1 MEYKSL
7 EDIELYDIDK
17 TVLHGDLL
25 YAHIGN
31 KKKPELIIEHSQKT
45 IDFFY
50 KLSKTRGVNE
60 ILQKCIY
67 NLKNKGKKIED
78 VQAKMILEFFV
89 NAIYLHDMGKIN
101 PAFQFKKM
109 KNFKIEF
116 KKTAETSDSNHSM
129 LSALIYV
136 DIFLPKIQKI
146 ENRKVRGF
154 LRNVL
159 LSFSYVISRH
169 HTKLTDF
176 GESDFLQGLKDIKDT
191 ICENPSYL
199 IYYKNSQGLQ
209 NQLNLSLL
217 GDISKDK
224 DNDFEFYILT
234 KLLYSAIVSCDFY
247 ATYNYDT
254 GNEPTFNYI
263 DNVDS
268 ILKVYKNTDIYKGI
282 NSYKSDKEFFGMGSM
297 NTLRS
302 EMFLDAENSLLE
314 NLDHHNIFYLEA
326 PTGSGKTN
334 TSINLALNIVK
345 RFPRYNKISYIF
357 PFNTL
362 IEQTKKVFNGI
373 FNETVQ
379 KDFRVAVINS
389 VTPIVTEAERNNEN
403 EEYDGKIDFK
413 KDYLNRQ
420 MIQYPVALTTHI
432 NFFNYLFGT
441 GREINLPLIHL
452 CNSIV
457 IIDEVQSY
465 RNRIWPEIIKFLNA
479 FAKILNIKIIIM
491 SATLPKLDKLLH
503 EETCGFCD
511 LIKDKNKYYQNEIFR
526 NRVKLNF
533 ELLGKEKNSKEEILS
548 KIDEVVKRRDNTRLL
563 IEFIKKTTAREFFN
577 ELKNEYPKK
586 KIYEITGDDSNFI
599 RTKILNEISSVDDD
613 GNFICKDVIVVAT
626 QVIEAGVDIDMD
638 IGFKDISMLDG
649 EEQFLGRINRSCKRK
664 DCEAFFF
671 NYDAAEKIYRADFRL
686 EFDLTY
692 TKYQEYLINKNFEEF
707 YENCFKRLEEKKS
720 EKNKENIMN
729 LDEAVLYLD
738 FEKVSNMMKLI
749 VEENY
754 QLFLAHE
761 IKNEQTGEVIV
772 DGKVVWME
780 YKNLISDKEMDYS
793 KRKIELSNVA
803 QRMAYFT
810 YNYNDY
816 DNKNDKSPKF
826 SNENIGRLYYIENG
840 ADYITSEGKFDRNKY
855 KEDSGGGW
863 FM

>member
-1 MEYKSL
+1 LQYKNL
-7 EDIELYDIDK
+7 EDFELHDMEDS
-17 TVLHGDLL
+17 VLYGDLL
-25 YAHIGN
+25 YAHINN
-31 KKKPELIIEHSQKT
+31 KKQPELIIEHSLKT
-45 IDFFY
+45 IKFFY
-50 KLSKTRGVNE
+50 KISKTRGINE

-67 NLKNKGKKIED
+67 NFKHKGKKIEEA
-78 VQAKMILEFFV
+78 QAEIILELFS

-116 KKTAETSDSNHSM
+116 EKTAEASDSNHSM
-129 LSALIYV
+129 LSALIYIDV
-136 DIFLPKIQKI
+136 FLPKIQKI
-146 ENRKVRGF
+146 ENREVKGF
-154 LRNVL
+154 LRYFL
-159 LSFSYVISRH
+159 LSFAYVISRH
-169 HTKLTDF
+169 HTRLTDF
-176 GESDFLQGLKDIKDT
+176 GEIDFLQGLKDIQDT

-199 IYYKNSQGLQ
+199 TYYKNSQGLQ
-209 NQLNLSLL
+209 NHLNLNLL

-224 DNDFEFYILT
+224 DNAFEFYILT

-254 GNEPTFNYI
+254 GNEPEINGI
-263 DNVDS
+263 DDIDK
-268 ILKVYKNTDIYKGI
+268 ILEVYKNTNIYKGI
-282 NSYKSDKEFFGMGSM
+282 NSYKSDKEFFGAGSM

-302 EMFLDAENSLLE
+302 ELFLEAENNLLE
-314 NLDHHNIFYLEA
+314 NLEQHNIFYLEA

-334 TSINLALNIVK
+334 TSINLSLNIVK
-345 RFPRYNKISYIF
+345 RFPRYNKIFYVF

-389 VTPIVTEAERNNEN
+389 VTPIVTEAEKNNEN

-420 MIQYPVALTTHI
+420 MIQYPVALTTHV

-479 FAKILNIKIIIM
+479 FTKILNIKIIIM
-491 SATLPKLDKLLH
+491 SATLPKLDKLLQ
-503 EETCGFCD
+503 EETCVFCD

-533 ELLGKEKNSKEEILS
+533 ELLDKEKNSKEEILS
-548 KIDEVVKRRDNTRLL
+548 KIDEVMKRRDNTRLL

-577 ELKNEYPKK
+577 ELKIAYPEK

-599 RTKILNEISSVDDD
+599 RNKILSEISAVDAD

-671 NYDAAEKIYRADFRL
+671 NYDAAEKIYREDFRL
-686 EFDLTY
+686 EFDLTNA
-692 TKYQEYLINKNFEEF
+692 KYQEYLINKNFDEF

-729 LDEAVLYLD
+729 LDEAVLYLN
-738 FEKVSNMMKLI
+738 FEKVSDIMKLI

-761 IKNEQTGEVIV
+761 IKDEETGEVIV
-772 DGKVVWME
+772 DGRMVWEE

-793 KRKIELSNVA
+793 KRKIELSIVS

-840 ADYITSEGKFDRNKY
+840 TDYITSEGKFDRYKY
-855 KEDSGGGW
+855 KEDSGGGL
-863 FM
+863 FS

>member
-1 MEYKSL
+1 MKYKNL
-7 EDIELYDIDK
+7 EEVELHDIEYSVLY
-17 TVLHGDLL
+17 GDLL

-31 KKKPELIIEHSQKT
+31 KKKPEPIIEHSQKT
-45 IDFFY
+45 IEFFY
-50 KLSKTRGVNE
+50 KLSKTRGINE
-60 ILQKCIY
+60 ILQKCIC
-67 NLKNKGKKIED
+67 NLKYKGEKIED
-78 VQAKMILEFFV
+78 APSELILELFV

-116 KKTAETSDSNHSM
+116 ENTAETSDSNHSM
-129 LSALIYV
+129 LSALIYIDV
-136 DIFLPKIQKI
+136 LLPKIQSI
-146 ENRKVRGF
+146 DSRKARAF
-154 LRNVL
+154 LRYVL

-169 HTKLTDF
+169 HTRLTDF
-176 GESDFLQGLKDIKDT
+176 GESDFLQGLIDFQDT
-191 ICENPSYL
+191 ICDNPSYVT
-199 IYYKNSQGLQ
+199 YYKNSIELKE
-209 NQLNLSLL
+209 QLKLNLL
-217 GDISKDK
+217 GDISNDK
-224 DNDFEFYILT
+224 HDSFEFYILT
-234 KLLYSAIVSCDFY
+234 KLLYSSIVSCDFY

-254 GNEPTFNYI
+254 GNEPEFKCI

-268 ILKVYKNTDIYKGI
+268 ILEVYKNTDIYNGI
-282 NSYKSDKEFFGMGSM
+282 NVYRNNKDFFGKNSI

-302 EMFLDAENSLLE
+302 ELFLEAETNLLE
-314 NLDHHNIFYLEA
+314 NLEQHNIFYLEA

-334 TSINLALNIVK
+334 TSINLALNMVK
-345 RFPRYNKISYIF
+345 KLPQYNKIFYIF

-362 IEQTKKVFNGI
+362 IEQTKKVFDGV
-373 FNETVQ
+373 FNENMQ
-379 KDFRVAVINS
+379 KNFRVAVINS
-389 VTPIVTEAERNNEN
+389 VTPIVTEAEKNDKN
-403 EEYDGKIDFK
+403 EEYDSKIDFK

-479 FAKILNIKIIIM
+479 FAKTLNIKIIIM

-511 LIKDKNKYYQNEIFR
+511 LIKDKNKYYQNEIFK

-548 KIDEVVKRRDNTRLL
+548 KIDEVVKIRDNTRLL

-577 ELKNEYPKK
+577 ELKKAYPEK
-586 KIYEITGDDSNFI
+586 KIHEITGDDSNFI
-599 RTKILNEISSVDDD
+599 RNKILSEISAVDAD

-671 NYDAAEKIYRADFRL
+671 NYDAAEKIYREDFRL
-686 EFDLTY
+686 EFDLTNPS
-692 TKYQEYLINKNFEEF
+692 YQEYLINKNFEEF

-729 LDEAVLYLD
+729 LDEAVLYLN
-738 FEKVSNMMKLI
+738 FEKVSSMMKLI

-761 IKNEQTGEVIV
+761 IKNEETGEVIV
-772 DGKVVWME
+772 DGKMVWEE

-793 KRKIELSNVA
+793 KRKIELSNVS

-840 ADYITSEGKFDRNKY
+840 TDYITSEGKFDRNKY
-855 KEDSGGGW
+855 KEDSGGGL
-863 FM
+863 FS